1 MYKRQYSSLPCY
13 LLPERFTL
21 TELQQTYEQVMDVAL
36 EKSAF
41 RRKLADLDFVEPVP
55 GARQVGQHRP
65 AQLYRLKAGA
75 RLAVFDRP
83 F

>member
-1 MYKRQYSSLPCY
+1 MLEAIRH
-13 LLPERFTL
+13 RV
-21 TELQQTYEQVMDVAL
+21 ELHDLAPAQHKAVMDVAL